1 MAEKKNQHP
10 EKKNQH
16 FVPRFYLKKFS
27 LESQRERI
35 SIYNISSNKLIKS
48 AKLYDQ
54 ASKNYFYGSD
64 LKIENAL
71 ENLETKSAKII
82 NYIIDTQ
89 ALPQAD
95 SEDHQMLLMF
105 IVSLLGRTVYA
116 AEKIEEMVEKYKE
129 TILSI
134 DRNALSETEQNLDL
148 TLTDAVQK
156 SLSMAVSA
164 FPLVR
169 DLDWKLIINETEQ
182 PFITSD
188 NPVVLYNQF
197 FELRKKY
204 GSNVG
209 LACKGLQI
217 FLTLSPKFT
226 LVLFD
231 KDVYRV
237 GNKNKSCINVNLIS
251 DIKALNL
258 LQCVNANKNIYFNEY
273 LSEKQLRELL
283 TFANLYRRPTK
294 SNWDKH
300 PNYEK
305 KKVLL
310 HLYGSDVK
318 CSLKLSFINLVKKA
332 KSYTLGQKVT
342 HVRDEHLC
350 RLHEKF
356 LELVDKG
363 LYEPLDFYKFVN
375 DCKQMSFIPE
385 I

>member
-1 MAEKKNQHP
+1 MP

-27 LESQRERI
+27 LESQGERI

-48 AKLYDQ
+48 AKLYEQ

-95 SEDHQMLLMF
+95 SEDNQILLIF
-105 IVSLLGRTVYA
+105 ILSLLGRTVYA
-116 AEKIEEMVEKYKE
+116 AEKIEEALEKYKE

-134 DRNALSETEQNLDL
+134 DKNALSKTGQNLDM
-148 TLTDAVQK
+148 TLTDAVQE
-156 SLSMAVSA
+156 SLSMAVLSV
-164 FPLVR
+164 PLVR

-209 LACKGLQI
+209 LASKGLQI

-258 LQCVNANKNIYFNEY
+258 LQCINANKNIYFNEY
-273 LSEKQLRELL
+273 LSEKQLLELL

-294 SNWDKH
+294 SNLDKH
-300 PNYEK
+300 PNYEN

-332 KSYTLGQKVT
+332 KSYRLGQKVV
-342 HVRDEHLC
+342 HVRDEQLC

-356 LELVDKG
+356 HKLVNKG